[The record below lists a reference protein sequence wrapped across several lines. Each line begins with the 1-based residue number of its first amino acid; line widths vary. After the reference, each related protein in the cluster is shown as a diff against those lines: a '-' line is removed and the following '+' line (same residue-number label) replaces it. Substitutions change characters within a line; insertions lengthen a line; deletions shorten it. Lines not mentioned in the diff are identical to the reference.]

1 MSVKIRE
8 RVYSETNTVTWQAD
22 IHVKLLDGR
31 KIRERAKIPG
41 ATSRSGALKWAHE
54 RERWLILHG
63 HEQQEEKPEPPRM
76 PTLAE
81 FCQRFITEYA
91 VANRLKPS
99 TIENKKILIRSYL
112 VPVLGA
118 KALDAITE
126 TDVQRLKAAFADHAP
141 ASVNNMLT
149 LLSTVLKAA
158 MEWKVIESVP
168 TIRMLKKQEQRFDYY
183 EDAAYDRLVRA
194 AAASDLRCLLVV
206 LLGGDAGLRGGEI
219 VALKLK
225 HCDLRRG
232 VINVE
237 ENEWAGHIGTPK
249 GNRTRQVVMTSRLRV
264 ALSEMAKT
272 QRGPEA
278 RVILRDDGTPASK
291 RVVDCWLY
299 RAQQAAGLAKK
310 GPHILR
316 HTFCSRL
323 ALRGATPKAI
333 KELAGHVH
341 SSTTDRYLHLAPSAL
356 KTAIDLLDDPRHGH
370 GTSANALN

>member
-31 KIRERAKIPG
+31 KVRERAKIPG
-41 ATSRSGALKWAHE
+41 ATTRAAALKWARE

-63 HEQQEEKPEPPRM
+63 HEQGEDEEPAPPAV

-81 FCQRFITEYA
+81 FCQRFIAEYA

-99 TIENKKILIRSYL
+99 TVENKKIILRSYL
-112 VPVLGA
+112 VPILGDR
-118 KALDAITE
+118 ALDKISEA
-126 TDVQRLKAAFADHAP
+126 DVQRLKAAFADQAP

-158 MEWKVIESVP
+158 VEWKVIASMP
-168 TIRMLKKQEQRFDYY
+168 KIRKLKQSEQRFDFY
-183 EDAAYDRLVRA
+183 EDGPYDHLVA
-194 AAASDLRCLLVV
+194 AARTIDPRCSLVV

-219 VALKLK
+219 VALRRK

-232 VINVE
+232 VILVE
-237 ENEWAGHIGTPK
+237 ENEWAGHVGTPK

-264 ALSEMAKT
+264 ALSDLAALD
-272 QRGPEA
+272 PEA

-356 KTAIDLLDDPRHGH
+356 KTAIDLLEDPRHGH
-370 GTSANALN
+370 GTGANALN

>member
-8 RVYSETNTVTWQAD
+8 RVYSETNIVTWQAD

-41 ATSRSGALKWAHE
+41 ATSRSGALKWARE
-54 RERWLILHG
+54 RERWLILNG
-63 HEQQEEKPEPPRM
+63 HEEAKEHDAPKM

-81 FCQRFITEYA
+81 FCQRFIEEYA

-99 TIENKKILIRSYL
+99 TIENKKIIIRSYL
-112 VPVLGA
+112 VPLLGT
-118 KALDAITE
+118 KALDKITE
-126 TDVQRLKAAFADHAP
+126 ADVQRLKAAFADQAP
-141 ASVNNMLT
+141 ASVNNILT

-158 MEWKVIESVP
+158 MEWKVVTAMPKVSK
-168 TIRMLKKQEQRFDYY
+168 LKQSQQRFDYY
-183 EDAAYDRLVRA
+183 EDGPYGELVRVA
-194 AAASDLRCLLVV
+194 KATDLRCLLVV

-232 VINVE
+232 VIHVE
-237 ENEWAGHIGTPK
+237 ENEWSGHVGTPK
-249 GNRTRQVVMTSRLRV
+249 GNRTRQVVMTSRVRV
-264 ALSEMAKT
+264 ALSEMATT
-272 QRGPEA
+272 QRDPDA

-356 KTAIDLLDDPRHGH
+356 RTAIDLLDEPRHGH
-370 GTSANALN
+370 VTSANALN